1 MTNELGPAV
10 MALQRKLEEQLQ
22 AVADTKRTI
31 NMLMKMSGEEPLFP
45 DTDAERGG
53 AVRADQFYGKGLA
66 TSAAEYLAMRQ
77 QACQPDEIY
86 RGLQAGGFDFV
97 LQGWKGEDRDMVRNV
112 AMSLSKNT
120 GGAGKFHRLKNGSF
134 GLRAWYDPT
143 FLKKAKAAEG
153 AEKKKVTKTKK
164 AKVPVSALA
173 VKEKAAAKPKAAP
186 LKPAAEK
193 AQTKPRLSPE
203 GIKRIAAAQ
212 KARWAKFK
220 NKGPKLLPEKTSRPA
235 ADQTTQKAVAS

>member
-1 MTNELGPAV
+1 VTNELGPAV
-10 MALQRKLEEQLQ
+10 TALQRKLEEQLQ

-31 NMLMKMSGEEPLFP
+31 NMLMKMSGEEPFFP
-45 DTDAERGG
+45 DTDSERGG

-66 TSAAEYLAMRQ
+66 TSAAEYLSMRQ

-97 LQGWKGEDRDMVRNV
+97 LQGWKGDDRDMVRNV

-120 GGAGKFHRLKNGSF
+120 GSNGKFHRLKNGSF

-153 AEKKKVTKTKK
+153 DETSKKKKKAAKTAKKKKV
-164 AKVPVSALA
+164 AQALA
-173 VKEKAAAKPKAAP
+173 EP
-186 LKPAAEK
+186 
-193 AQTKPRLSPE
+193 
-203 GIKRIAAAQ
+203 AQ
-212 KARWAKFK
+212 KAETKKPELVKHKTPGKAK
-220 NKGPKLLPEKTSRPA
+220 SSPA
-235 ADQTTQKAVAS
+235 ADQTAQKAAVS